1 MIVHPAEESFQKGQE
16 LLSAGQAREA
26 LAYFSGAVEIE
37 RRISDE
43 VTQARYLSYY
53 GLCVSLTG
61 GSRHEALR
69 SCRMAAKLEGFRPE
83 ICWNLGRVLLGA
95 GKRREAY
102 QALQWGLRMDP
113 KHKGITQELTR
124 MGVRRPPVLP
134 FLSRVSKLNVML
146 GRFRS

>member
-1 MIVHPAEESFQKGQE
+1 MLVHPAEQSFQKGQE
-16 LLSAGQAREA
+16 LLSQGQPKEA

-37 RRISDE
+37 KRISDE

-83 ICWNLGRVLLGA
+83 ICWNLGRVLLDA

-102 QALQWGLRMDP
+102 QALHWGLRMEP
-113 KHKGITQELTR
+113 KHKGIKQELSR
-124 MGVRRPPVLP
+124 MGVCRQPVLP
-134 FLSRVSKLNVML
+134 FLSRVNKLNVFL
-146 GRFRS
+146 GRFRT